1 MVKLQKADKHLAAEQ
16 SRVSAEPGFETAK
29 NKRDPFLRLDR
40 FLNHM
45 ASFQVFIVLK
55 KKNSK
60 LSPKRHKRS
69 PPGILHNNFNNK
81 V

>member
-45 ASFQVFIVLK
+45 ASFHVFIVLK
-55 KKNSK
+55 KK

-69 PPGILHNNFNNK
+69 PPGILQNNFNNK